1 MALFGSFNPLVSG
14 VLRAVGQQ
22 GGLLGSLGN
31 VGAQIVS
38 SSVPSTTISSGPVMA
53 ATRGPSP
60 GMSQGSV
67 PLMGT
72 ITATARNIQAILV
85 SMAAYLG
92 LKSLTLKRAMRIYR
106 KVRRFVV
113 DPYIIAQILGITVE
127 QLGELLISDAART
140 RRRMNPGNIGA
151 LRRAHRRIE
160 GFHKIC
166 GKNDKLRATR
176 RRSPG
181 RRSNVVM
188 KCA

>member
-14 VLRAVGQQ
+14 LLSAVGQT
-22 GGLLGSLGN
+22 GGILGSIGN
-31 VGAQIVS
+31 VGAQIVTGS
-38 SSVPSTTISSGPVMA
+38 RQPTMQTIASGPVMGAGLA
-53 ATRGPSP
+53 AAPQMGPQIMA
-60 GMSQGSV
+60 GARAVGAGVQRA
-67 PLMGT
+67 LIALATT
-72 ITATARNIQAILV
+72 IGART
-85 SMAAYLG
+85 M
-92 LKSLTLKRAMRIYR
+92 TLNRAMRIYR
-106 KVRRFVV
+106 KIRKFVV
-113 DPYIIAQILGITVE
+113 DPFIIAQIMGLTID
-127 QLGELLISDAART
+127 QLGELLIADSQRT

-160 GFHKIC
+160 GFHRIC